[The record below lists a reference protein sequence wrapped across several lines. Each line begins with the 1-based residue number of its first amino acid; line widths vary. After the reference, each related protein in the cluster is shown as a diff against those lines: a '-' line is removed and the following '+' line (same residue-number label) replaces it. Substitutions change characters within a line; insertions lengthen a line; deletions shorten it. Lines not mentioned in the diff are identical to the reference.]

1 MDMEVW
7 FYRMF
12 FFFFQAEDG
21 IRDAQESRGLGDVYK
36 RQPLENVPIAAVINA
51 DKGCGMDV
59 VAPWLLVQAKHNVS
73 SNSAYSVDVM
83 EELEKAGLFVGST
96 LTPLTTA
103 LVAAWRQ
110 VPNSTPPAVLT
121 PLSHLLEHIPKNQW
135 DTVIAVGK
143 GNALATD
150 SLQQPPAATSQVS
163 DPCVLTQTTVASVPK
178 GCVRVVLLLFGHSF
192 LLKTSTGD
200 PKASKTTARG
210 KKTSDKG
217 GNTSPRLLVE
227 GPSGCVRLLTVSK
240 QSKKSVSVNT
250 AAVPSEDVKAIQT
263 LAAAV
268 SAAKPAVDFVLDVVY
283 QPLQ

>member
-121 PLSHLLEHIPKNQW
+121 PLSHLLEHIPKNRW
-135 DTVIAVGK
+135 NTVTAVEDK
-143 GNALATD
+143 ALATY

-163 DPCVLTQTTVASVPK
+163 NTCVLTQTTVASVPR
-178 GCVRVVLLLFGHSF
+178 GCVRVVLLLFGRSF
-192 LLKTSTGD
+192 LLKTS
-200 PKASKTTARG
+200 A
-210 KKTSDKG
+210 KG